1 MTCLLKSSGI
11 SKHSVIEFRQVP
23 TSSGV
28 TWKQAPSSHV
38 FIPLA
43 KSAIIMVKLKAD
55 FPKGCRVYRWGRTAK
70 KYSMTPP
77 PTLLYGKLELRF
89 MDVCTLLRY
98 LPHVLLLGWSFFHTV
113 FFFFSSYMR
122 RRRSLDTPSSS
133 PTRNV
138 SGVSLAGGLFL
149 KNWLWHGTG

>member
-1 MTCLLKSSGI
+1 M
-11 SKHSVIEFRQVP
+11 F
-23 TSSGV
+23 
-28 TWKQAPSSHV
+28 

-113 FFFFSSYMR
+113 FF
-122 RRRSLDTPSSS
+122 L
-133 PTRNV
+133 
-138 SGVSLAGGLFL
+138 L
-149 KNWLWHGTG
+149 KLYEKKTKP